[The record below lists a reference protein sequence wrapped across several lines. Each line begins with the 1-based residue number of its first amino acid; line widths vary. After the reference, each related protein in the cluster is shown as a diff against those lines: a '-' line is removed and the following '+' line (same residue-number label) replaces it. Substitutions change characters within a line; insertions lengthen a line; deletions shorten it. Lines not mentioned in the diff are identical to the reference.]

1 MKLQIFV
8 LTVKILMIYEYLMG
22 SNDTKMLW
30 EILKLKTW
38 KYFKQ
43 LSVLKKSLF
52 SLLVS
57 NDFLSILVQCL
68 EIVDI

>member
-8 LTVKILMIYEYLMG
+8 LTVKILMTYEYLMG

-57 NDFLSILVQCL
+57 SDFLSILVQCL

>member
-43 LSVLKKSLF
+43 LSVLKKFLF

-57 NDFLSILVQCL
+57 SDFLSILVQCL